1 MAAVNEP
8 LDDALKALAEPRR
21 RAILGLVSHEELPA
35 GRIAEEFEVTRSAVS
50 QHLQVLKDAGL
61 VTERRDGTRRLYR
74 ARLEGLAELRG
85 FLDQM
90 WGDSLDLA
98 RRLTEAELGLPADE
112 SATG

>member
-21 RAILGLVSHEELPA
+21 RAILRLVSHEELPA